1 MKTQKM
7 YSSKE
12 SFEAKNPYV
21 CVETPSYQG
30 QKCKPAQ
37 ICESYTSKKVAE
49 NQSQGGRIM
58 TRKQAEKLIKRWN
71 EEFEAGNY
79 NCNF

>member
-1 MKTQKM
+1 MSTQKM

-30 QKCKPAQ
+30 KKCAPAQ
-37 ICESYTSKKVAE
+37 IVGDYSSKKVAE
-49 NQSQGGRIM
+49 NQSQGGQIM
-58 TRKQAEKLIKRWN
+58 TRKAAEKYITRWN
-71 EEFEAGNY
+71 TEFEAGNY
-79 NCNF
+79 ACNF